1 MSEKQVQYQN
11 TSVPV
16 VTISVKY
23 SPVIIR
29 LFLSV
34 VALII
39 FVMPI
44 IVTGYIVSTDGVL
57 PFGLFISYF
66 VAWLVG
72 AYLTRIILWN
82 TYGKEQLTLYT
93 DKISYHADFKF
104 FQSNKKEI
112 TVENLQLASICIDEE
127 EQSGFIGMTNG
138 ADELQTVIKVSM
150 KELIELDAFITSYY
164 A

>member
-1 MSEKQVQYQN
+1 MSEKQVLYQN
-11 TSVPV
+11 TSLPTV
-16 VTISVKY
+16 VISVINT
-23 SPVIIR
+23 PLIIR

-44 IVTGYIVSTDGVL
+44 VVTGYIVSTDGVL

-66 VAWLVG
+66 IAWLVG
-72 AYLTRIILWN
+72 AYLTRIVLWN
-82 TYGKEQLTLYT
+82 TYGKEELTLYT
-93 DKISYHADFKF
+93 DKISYRTDFKF

-127 EQSGFIGMTNG
+127 EQCGILGMTNG
-138 ADELQTVIKVSM
+138 ADELQTVIKVPM